1 MDDNKPVDEKIKI
14 VIVDDSREVT
24 DYFNGILS
32 NEKDMVVLG
41 EANTKEE
48 ALALIAEKQPDIVL
62 TDIQMET
69 EETGIEIARYVKET
83 FPDIKIIVLTI
94 HEEDDLLFKA
104 YAEGAMDYIVK
115 TSSIVDIIMSI
126 RNVHWNKMS
135 LRPEVAKKIINEFS
149 RLIKQK
155 DHLIHS
161 LNVMS
166 KLTNAEFE
174 ILQAV
179 YKGKS
184 YRTIARER
192 FVEEVTIRTQVNKI
206 LKKFHMKRMK
216 DVINLVNQWDVFE
229 IYNNG

>member
-1 MDDNKPVDEKIKI
+1 MKEDSIRI
-14 VIVDDSREVT
+14 IIVDDSKEVT
-24 DYFNGILS
+24 DYFKRILS
-32 NEKDMVVLG
+32 NEQDMVVLG
-41 EANTKEE
+41 EANTKTE
-48 ALALIAEKQPDIVL
+48 ALELIDQAKPDIVL

-69 EETGIEIARYVKET
+69 EETGIEIARYVKENYAE
-83 FPDIKIIVLTI
+83 IKVIVLTI

-104 YAEGAMDYIVK
+104 YAEGTMDYIVK

-135 LRPEVAKKIINEFS
+135 LRPEVAKKIIDEFS

-161 LNVMS
+161 LNIMA

-179 YKGKS
+179 YTGKS
-184 YRTIARER
+184 YRTIAKER

-206 LKKFHMKRMK
+206 LKKFNKKKMK
-216 DVINLVNQWDVFE
+216 DVINLVKEWDVFE
-229 IYNNG
+229 IYHHE